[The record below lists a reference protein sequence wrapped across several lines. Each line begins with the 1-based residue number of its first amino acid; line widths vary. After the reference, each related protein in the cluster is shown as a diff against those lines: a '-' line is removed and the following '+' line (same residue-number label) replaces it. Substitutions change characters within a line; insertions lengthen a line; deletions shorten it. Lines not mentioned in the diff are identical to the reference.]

1 MYNYIPT
8 DDEIKLVTQ
17 STKDVY
23 VKIEL
28 LNKDLSFAGTTFEGN
43 LISDNF
49 SMDGESHQRRSY
61 NCELFV
67 KNFSFLVGYD
77 KKIWIN
83 KYIRVYYGIKSL
95 IKRKNLIDQKPY
107 GFLENNVYYWLIGTF
122 TYVNVEYNFTGTDNT
137 LSLTCADIMADFD
150 GTKNGQITVDKP
162 TAISSKDS
170 INQTGYSVKIPAGQD
185 MYDTIVA
192 LLDNAGIGETR
203 RQIQMSQGDIQIPHT
218 IEHTDGVTYND
229 VWQELCDLCEVSNKW
244 EYFFDVDGTFIWRKC
259 PSGGSG
265 ADNERVILDNTVLDK
280 IFVSEQTS
288 VDFSTI
294 YNVTEVWG
302 KSILLE
308 NEDRYASECTYSNGV
323 YSITL
328 NLEKKDRD
336 IPSGYEDKIIA
347 YLDNLERI
355 GILIPSTN
363 TTDITKIK
371 IDNFPAMTICDSSGT
386 PIGKNRLKA
395 NTVYVFSYRWS
406 NSLEIVDTM
415 YLMGATQPYGR
426 YEETSEDC
434 PFSTTN
440 LGYQI
445 VQRINDEGYEYDD
458 MCYNKAQYMTYSST
472 QMMDTITLQT
482 LMIPWLDC
490 NQKIRY
496 VSQYVED
503 RKSKLA
509 DVDNAPLYI
518 IKSISW
524 STLDGTMSMTLYR
537 FVPTLAYVLAQSK

>member
-8 DDEIKLVTQ
+8 DDEIKLITQ

-23 VKIEL
+23 VRIEL
-28 LNKDLSFAGTTFEGN
+28 LNRDLSFAGTTFEGN

-49 SMDGESHQRRSY
+49 SMDGESAQRRSY

-67 KNFSFLVGYD
+67 KDYSFLVGSD

-83 KYIRVYYGIKSL
+83 KYIRVYYGIKSML
-95 IKRKNLIDQKPY
+95 NRKSLNLKAGEI
-107 GFLENNVYYWLIGTF
+107 YYWLIGTF
-122 TYVNVEYNFTGTDNT
+122 TYVNVEYSFTGTDNT

-150 GTKNGQITVDKP
+150 GTKNGQITVAKAS
-162 TAISSKDS
+162 AISSKES
-170 INQTGYSVKIPAGQD
+170 VNQTGYAVKIPAGQD
-185 MYDTIVA
+185 MYSSIKAT
-192 LLDNAGIGETR
+192 LDNAGIKKY
-203 RQIQMSQGDIQIPHT
+203 QLQLAPGDIQVPYT

-229 VWQELCDLCEVSNKW
+229 VWQELCELCESSNKW

-265 ADNERVILDNTVLDK
+265 ADNERVVLDNTVLDK

-288 VDFSTI
+288 IDFSTI

-302 KSILLE
+302 KSIALE

-328 NLEKKDRD
+328 NLEKKTTG
-336 IPSGYEDKIIA
+336 IPSGYENKIIA
-347 YLDNLERI
+347 YLDNLDRI

-363 TTDITKIK
+363 TTATTKIK
-371 IDNFPAMTICDSSGT
+371 IDNFPAMTICNSDGT
-386 PIGKNRLKA
+386 PIGKNRLKP

-406 NSLEIVDTM
+406 NNLDIVDTM

-426 YEETSEDC
+426 YEETSKDC

-445 VQRINDEGYEYDD
+445 VQRVNDENYEYDD
-458 MCYNKAQYMTYSST
+458 MCYNKAQYLTYSTT

-503 RKSKLA
+503 RNTKLA
-509 DVDNAPLYI
+509 DVDNAPYYI
-518 IKSISW
+518 IKNISW